1 MISSL
6 GQVMLYV
13 NDMEASAQ
21 FWREKVGFERVER
34 QKQGTQTSYIIAPK
48 IDSEVQ
54 LVLHDKPAVT
64 AMNPD
69 MNLATPSIL
78 MSSINLEKTY
88 QEFIA
93 KGINVNPIID
103 LGCMKVF
110 NFSDDEDNYF
120 AVREVS

>member
-1 MISSL
+1 
-6 GQVMLYV
+6 MLYV

-34 QKQGTQTSYIIAPK
+34 QKQGTQISYIIAPK

-103 LGCMKVF
+103 LGSMKVF

>member
-34 QKQGTQTSYIIAPK
+34 QKQGTQISYK

>member
-6 GQVMLYV
+6 GQIMLYV

-34 QKQGTQTSYIIAPK
+34 QKQGTQISYIIAPK
-48 IDSEVQ
+48 IDSKVQ

-69 MNLATPSIL
+69 MNLVTPSIL